1 MSCGRIVKKNQKS
14 DRFRSQ
20 ETSTHNDAHDP
31 PAMSSVATLG
41 AETRARKRK
50 RGRRDANPAIAGEAF
65 PGLPNHVVVEH
76 ILRSEHFDDFPQFS
90 HGSQR

>member
-1 MSCGRIVKKNQKS
+1 
-14 DRFRSQ
+14 
-20 ETSTHNDAHDP
+20 
-31 PAMSSVATLG
+31 MSSNANLG
-41 AETRARKRK
+41 VETRARKRK
-50 RGRRDANPAIAGEAF
+50 RDIRDATAANAGEAF

>member
-1 MSCGRIVKKNQKS
+1 MVF
-14 DRFRSQ
+14 D
-20 ETSTHNDAHDP
+20 
-31 PAMSSVATLG
+31 ATLG

-50 RGRRDANPAIAGEAF
+50 RERRDADAGEAF

>member
-1 MSCGRIVKKNQKS
+1 MVF
-14 DRFRSQ
+14 D
-20 ETSTHNDAHDP
+20 
-31 PAMSSVATLG
+31 ATLG

>member
-1 MSCGRIVKKNQKS
+1 MVF
-14 DRFRSQ
+14 D
-20 ETSTHNDAHDP
+20 
-31 PAMSSVATLG
+31 ATLG

-50 RGRRDANPAIAGEAF
+50 RERRDADAGEVF